1 MRGFTIIELVVVM
14 VLLGIL
20 VAYAA
25 PRFSGRGG
33 YSELTAREDVKQAL
47 RYAQQLAMTQTNKVV
62 TFSVLSSTQIDVQ
75 VNGVS
80 APRPAGGAFP
90 ENVQS
95 LYGVTVGGTVS
106 PLTFNRYGAAV
117 DATISVTGPLKTLNI
132 CVVGTTGYARD
143 C

>member
-47 RYAQQLAMTQTNKVV
+47 RYAQQLAMSQTDKVV
-62 TFSVLSSTQIDVQ
+62 TFNVSSSTQIDVR

-80 APRPAGGAFP
+80 APRPAGGSFP
-90 ENVQS
+90 EDLQN
-95 LYGVTVGGTVS
+95 LYGVTVSSTAS
-106 PLTFNRYGAAV
+106 PLTFNRYGAAS

-132 CVVGTTGYARD
+132 CVVRITGYARD